1 MTSIDV
7 SRLQKRVLR
16 TLMTGQVLS
25 GFGVGATFSAGAM
38 LAEMISGSAAWSGAA
53 STFSTLGA
61 ALWAIPLSRLAVARG
76 RRVALATGGA
86 LAVVGAS
93 TIILSAVL
101 NVFAVLIVGLVFIGA
116 ASAISLQAR
125 FSATDLPSLRSPGRD
140 LSLVVWATTLGAV
153 VGPNLIAPG
162 DELGMMLG
170 LPHLS
175 GPFLITVFAQLAGAT
190 AFWIGLRPDPLLTAR
205 SLDPNRTGAKPKGSI
220 KSALAILRA
229 NKTASFAV
237 TTISLSHMVMVA
249 VMSMTPVHMKDMG
262 FSLVIVGLT
271 ISIHVAGMWAF
282 SPIFGWLSDKL
293 GKVTTIVIAQAI
305 YVISL
310 AFCAFGSLDRLSLSI
325 GLLLLGLGWS
335 AATVAGSALL
345 STSITGE
352 EKAHVQGLSDS
363 LMSLSGAVGGAVA
376 GLVLASVT
384 YPGLAIFAL
393 VPVCLILLLTG
404 LRRFNKSA
412 VRSA

>member
-1 MTSIDV
+1 MTNIDV
-7 SRLQKRVLR
+7 AALQKRVLR

-61 ALWAIPLSRLAVARG
+61 ALWAIPLSRLAVAKG

-86 LAVVGAS
+86 LAVLGAS

-101 NVFAVLIVGLVFIGA
+101 NVFLILIVGLVFIGA

-205 SLDPNRTGAKPKGSI
+205 ALDPNRSGVRPKGSI

-229 NKTASFAV
+229 NKTASYAV
-237 TTISLSHMVMVA
+237 ATISLSHMVMVA

-293 GKVTTIVIAQAI
+293 GKVTTIVTAQVI

-310 AFCAFGSLDRLSLSI
+310 AYCAFGSLDRLSLSI

-376 GLVLASVT
+376 GLVLATVT
-384 YPGLAIFAL
+384 YPGLAVVAL
-393 VPVCLILLLTG
+393 VPVSLILLMTG

-412 VRSA
+412 TRSA

>member
-1 MTSIDV
+1 MTQINLAA
-7 SRLQKRVLR
+7 LQKRVLR
-16 TLMTGQVLS
+16 TLMAGQMLS

-38 LAEMISGSAAWSGAA
+38 LAEALSGSAAWSGAA

-76 RRVALATGGA
+76 RRIALATGAA
-86 LAVVGAS
+86 LAVFGAS
-93 TIILSAVL
+93 TIILSAIVH
-101 NVFAVLIVGLVFIGA
+101 VFAVLIVGLVFIGA

-140 LSLVVWATTLGAV
+140 LSLVVWATTIGAV
-153 VGPNLIAPG
+153 IGPNLIEPG
-162 DELGMMLG
+162 DSLGMALG

-205 SLDPNRTGAKPKGSI
+205 SIDPSRSGARPKGSI
-220 KSALAILRA
+220 KSAIAILRG
-229 NKTASFAV
+229 NKTAAFAV
-237 TTISLSHMVMVA
+237 ATIALSHMVMVA
-249 VMSMTPVHMKDMG
+249 VMSMTPVHMKQMG
-262 FSLVIVGLT
+262 FDLVVVGFT

-282 SPIFGWLSDKL
+282 SPVFGWLSDKV
-293 GKVTTIVIAQAI
+293 GRVTVIVIAQVV

-363 LMSLSGAVGGAVA
+363 LMSLSGAFGGAVA
-376 GLVLASVT
+376 GLVLASIA
-384 YPGLAIFAL
+384 YPGLAAVAL
-393 VPVCLILLLTG
+393 APVSVILLLTG
-404 LRRFNKSA
+404 LRRFGKA
-412 VRSA
+412 

>member
-1 MTSIDV
+1 MTEINVTSI
-7 SRLQKRVLR
+7 QKRVLR
-16 TLMTGQVLS
+16 TLMAGQMLS

-76 RRVALATGGA
+76 RRIALATGGA
-86 LAVVGAS
+86 LAICGALTIIGAS
-93 TIILSAVL
+93 VLSS
-101 NVFAVLIVGLVFIGA
+101 FAVLIVGLVFIGA

-125 FSATDLPSLRSPGRD
+125 FAATDLPSLRSPGRD
-140 LSLVVWATTLGAV
+140 LSLVVWATTVGAV

-162 DELGMMLG
+162 DDLGMMLG

-205 SLDPNRTGAKPKGSI
+205 NLDPNRTGLRPKGSI
-220 KSALAILRA
+220 KSAISILRA
-229 NKTASFAV
+229 NRTARYAV
-237 TTISLSHMVMVA
+237 ITVSLSHMVMVA

-262 FSLVIVGLT
+262 FSLVIVGFT
-271 ISIHVAGMWAF
+271 ISLHVAGMWAF
-282 SPIFGWLSDKL
+282 SPIFGWLSDRWGRITVIVL
-293 GKVTTIVIAQAI
+293 GQVV
-305 YVISL
+305 YVVSL

-345 STSITGE
+345 ATSITGE

-363 LMSLSGAVGGAVA
+363 LMSLSGATGGALA
-376 GLVLASVT
+376 GLLLATVA
-384 YPGLAIFAL
+384 YPGLSIVAL
-393 VPVCLILLLTG
+393 VPVCIILLLTG
-404 LRRFNKSA
+404 IRQLGQKTA
-412 VRSA
+412 